1 MILLSHYLQN
11 QNNSRPEIT
20 NWEND
25 LINDSLCYSCRSTFY
40 DMNTF
45 PSSLH
50 SHDYYELVIFDE
62 GEINYV
68 CESRVYSP
76 KRGDVI
82 IIPPG
87 KFHMSKLKG
96 ERTHYKR
103 HVFYLYPN
111 AFDSVGDCLTAVL
124 FQAEDGV
131 LFSLSTIE
139 KGEELLSLAEK
150 LASALQNRGDPLAHA
165 LAFGYIIEIFC
176 LLNRKDIRY
185 RGDTES
191 LPENI
196 LSLQQ
201 YLDTHYAEINS
212 VTEVADHFFYSREYV
227 SRLFKKYYDTTIL
240 DYIHKLRIS
249 KSRALIAE
257 GTPIIDVC
265 FAVGFSSLSTFI
277 RAFRKVTNMTPSEYR
292 RMVREGE

>member
-1 MILLSHYLQN
+1 MKLLSHYLQN
-11 QNNSRPEIT
+11 KNDPRHEIT

-25 LINDSLCYSCRSTFY
+25 LINDSLCYSYRSTVY

-50 SHDYYELVIFDE
+50 SHDYYELVIFVE

-68 CESRVYSP
+68 CESSVYSP

-111 AFDSVGDCLTAVL
+111 AFDAVGKSL
-124 FQAEDGV
+124 AEILIRTGEGV
-131 LFSLSTIE
+131 HFSLSSRE
-139 KGEELLSLAEK
+139 KEEELLMLTEK
-150 LASALQNRGDPLAHA
+150 LSATLKEREDGLARA

-176 LLNRKDIRY
+176 LLNRKDIRHS
-185 RGDTES
+185 GDSER

-196 LSLQQ
+196 LALQQ
-201 YLDTHYAEINS
+201 YLDAHYTEINS
-212 VTEVADHFFYSREYV
+212 VSEVAEHFFYSREYV

-257 GTPIIDVC
+257 GMPIIDVC
-265 FAVGFSSLSTFI
+265 YAVGFSSLSTFI
-277 RAFRKVTNMTPSEYR
+277 RTFRTATDMTPSEYR
-292 RMVREGE
+292 KMVRDS

>member
-1 MILLSHYLQN
+1 MKLLSHYLQN
-11 QNNSRPEIT
+11 KNDPRHEIT

-25 LINDSLCYSCRSTFY
+25 LINDSLCYSYRSTVY
-40 DMNTF
+40 DVNTF

-50 SHDYYELVIFDE
+50 SHDYYELVIFVE

-68 CESRVYSP
+68 CESSVYSP

-111 AFDSVGDCLTAVL
+111 AFDAVGASLADILIRTG
-124 FQAEDGV
+124 EGV
-131 LFSLSTIE
+131 HFSLSSRE
-139 KGEELLSLAEK
+139 REEELLTLTEK
-150 LASALQNRGDPLAHA
+150 LSSALKKREDGLSRA

-176 LLNRKDIRY
+176 LLNRKDIRHS
-185 RGDTES
+185 GES
-191 LPENI
+191 ERLPENI
-196 LSLQQ
+196 LALQQ
-201 YLDTHYAEINS
+201 YLDAHYTEINS
-212 VTEVADHFFYSREYV
+212 VSEVAEHFFYSREYV

-257 GTPIIDVC
+257 GMPIIDVC
-265 FAVGFSSLSTFI
+265 YAVGFSSLSTFI
-277 RAFRKVTNMTPSEYR
+277 RAFRTATDMTPSEYR
-292 RMVREGE
+292 RMVRDGG

>member
-1 MILLSHYLQN
+1 MKLLSHYLQN
-11 QNNSRPEIT
+11 KNDPRHEIT

-25 LINDSLCYSCRSTFY
+25 LINDSLCYSYRSTVY

-50 SHDYYELVIFDE
+50 SHDYYELVIFVE

-68 CESRVYSP
+68 CESSVYSP

-111 AFDSVGDCLTAVL
+111 AFDSVGSCLADVL
-124 FQAEDGV
+124 LRADDAV
-131 LFSLSTIE
+131 LFSLSSKE
-139 KGEELLSLAEK
+139 KGEELLALAEK
-150 LASALQNRGDPLAHA
+150 LSGALKRSDDPLSRA
-165 LAFGYIIEIFC
+165 LGFGYIIEIFC
-176 LLNRKDIRY
+176 SLGRKDIRT
-185 RGDTES
+185 RGDTET

-196 LSLQQ
+196 LALKE
-201 YLDTHYAEINS
+201 YIDAHFAEIES
-212 VTEVADHFFYSREYV
+212 VSEVSEHFFYSREYI
-227 SRLFKKYYDTTIL
+227 SRLFKKYYDTTVM
-240 DYIHKLRIS
+240 DYIHELRVAKA
-249 KSRALIAE
+249 KSLIGE
-257 GTPIIDVC
+257 GLQMIDVC
-265 FAVGFSSLSTFI
+265 YAVGYASLSTFI
-277 RAFRKVTNMTPSEYR
+277 RTFRRATGMTPSEYR
-292 RMVREGE
+292 RLVKE

>member
-1 MILLSHYLQN
+1 MKLLSHYLQN
-11 QNNSRPEIT
+11 KNDLRHEIT

-25 LINDSLCYSCRSTFY
+25 LINDQLCYSCRSTVY
-40 DMNTF
+40 DTNTF

-50 SHDYYELVIFDE
+50 SHDYYELVIFVE

-68 CESRVYSP
+68 CESSVYSP

-111 AFDSVGDCLTAVL
+111 AFDAVGASLADILIRTS
-124 FQAEDGV
+124 EGV
-131 LFSLSTIE
+131 HFSLSSRE
-139 KGEELLSLAEK
+139 REEELLALTEK
-150 LASALQNRGDPLAHA
+150 LSSAIKDRGDGLSRA

-176 LLNRKDIRY
+176 LLNRKDIRHS
-185 RGDTES
+185 GES
-191 LPENI
+191 ERLPENI
-196 LSLQQ
+196 LALRQ
-201 YLDTHYAEINS
+201 YLDERYTEIDS
-212 VTEVADHFFYSREYV
+212 VSEVAEHFFYSREYV

-257 GTPIIDVC
+257 GMPIIDVC
-265 FAVGFSSLSTFI
+265 YAVGFSSLSTFI
-277 RAFRKVTNMTPSEYR
+277 RSFRAATDMTPSEYR
-292 RMVREGE
+292 RMVRSGE

>member
-1 MILLSHYLQN
+1 MKLLSHYLQN
-11 QNNSRPEIT
+11 KNDPRHEIT

-25 LINDSLCYSCRSTFY
+25 LINDSLCYSYRSTVY

-50 SHDYYELVIFDE
+50 SHDYYELVIFVE

-68 CESRVYSP
+68 CESSVYSP

-87 KFHMSKLKG
+87 KFHMSMLKG

-103 HVFYLYPN
+103 HVIYLYPN
-111 AFDSVGDCLTAVL
+111 AFDAVGKILADILIRTG
-124 FQAEDGV
+124 EGV
-131 LFSLSTIE
+131 HFSLSSRE
-139 KGEELLSLAEK
+139 REEELLTLTEK
-150 LASALQNRGDPLAHA
+150 LSSALKKREDGLSRA

-176 LLNRKDIRY
+176 LLNRKDIRHS
-185 RGDTES
+185 GES
-191 LPENI
+191 ERLPENI
-196 LSLQQ
+196 LALQQ
-201 YLDTHYAEINS
+201 YLDAHYTEIDS
-212 VTEVADHFFYSREYV
+212 VSEVAEHFFYSREYV

-257 GTPIIDVC
+257 GIPIIDVC
-265 FAVGFSSLSTFI
+265 YAVGFSSLSTFI
-277 RAFRKVTNMTPSEYR
+277 RAFRAATDMTPSEYR
-292 RMVREGE
+292 KIVRE

>member
-1 MILLSHYLQN
+1 MKLLSHYLQN
-11 QNNSRPEIT
+11 KNDPRHEIT

-25 LINDSLCYSCRSTFY
+25 LINDSLCYSYRSTVY

-50 SHDYYELVIFDE
+50 SHDYYELVIFVE

-68 CESRVYSP
+68 CESSVYSP

-111 AFDSVGDCLTAVL
+111 AFDAVGASLADILIRTN
-124 FQAEDGV
+124 EGV
-131 LFSLSTIE
+131 HFSLSSCE
-139 KGEELLSLAEK
+139 REEELLSLTEK
-150 LASALQNRGDPLAHA
+150 LSSTLKNRGDGLSRA

-176 LLNRKDIRY
+176 LLNRKDIRHS
-185 RGDTES
+185 GES
-191 LPENI
+191 ERLPENI
-196 LSLQQ
+196 LALQQ
-201 YLDTHYAEINS
+201 YLDAHYTEIDS
-212 VTEVADHFFYSREYV
+212 VSEVAEHFFYSREYV

-249 KSRALIAE
+249 KSRTLIAE
-257 GTPIIDVC
+257 GMPIIDVC
-265 FAVGFSSLSTFI
+265 YAVGFSSLSTFI
-277 RAFRKVTNMTPSEYR
+277 RAFRTATDMTPSEYR
-292 RMVREGE
+292 RMVRE

>member
-1 MILLSHYLQN
+1 MKLLSHYLQN
-11 QNNSRPEIT
+11 KNDPRHEIT

-25 LINDSLCYSCRSTFY
+25 LINDSLCYSYRSTVY

-50 SHDYYELVIFDE
+50 SHDYYELVIFVD

-68 CESRVYSP
+68 CESSVYSP
-76 KRGDVI
+76 RRGDII

-111 AFDSVGDCLTAVL
+111 AFDAVGASL
-124 FQAEDGV
+124 AEILIRTNEGV
-131 LFSLSTIE
+131 HFSLSSHE
-139 KGEELLSLAEK
+139 REEELLTLTEK
-150 LASALQNRGDPLAHA
+150 LSSALKNRGDGLSRA

-176 LLNRKDIRY
+176 LLGRKDIRT
-185 RGDTES
+185 RGNTES

-196 LSLQQ
+196 LALKE
-201 YLDTHYAEINS
+201 YLDAHFAEIES
-212 VTEVADHFFYSREYV
+212 VSEVAEHFFYSREYI
-227 SRLFKKYYDTTIL
+227 SRLFKKYYDTTVM
-240 DYIHKLRIS
+240 DYIHELRIAKA
-249 KSRALIAE
+249 KSLIAE
-257 GTPIIDVC
+257 EMPIIDVC
-265 FAVGFSSLSTFI
+265 FAVGYSSLSTFI
-277 RAFRKVTNMTPSEYR
+277 RTFRRATDMTPSEYR
-292 RMVREGE
+292 KMVRDGG

>member
-1 MILLSHYLQN
+1 MKLLSHYLQN
-11 QNNSRPEIT
+11 KNDPRHEIT

-25 LINDSLCYSCRSTFY
+25 LINDSLCYSYRSTVY
-40 DMNTF
+40 DVNTF

-50 SHDYYELVIFDE
+50 SHDYYELVIFVE

-68 CESRVYSP
+68 CESSVYSP

-111 AFDSVGDCLTAVL
+111 AFDAVGKSLADILIRTN
-124 FQAEDGV
+124 EGV
-131 LFSLSTIE
+131 HFSLSSRE
-139 KGEELLSLAEK
+139 REEELLTLTEK
-150 LASALQNRGDPLAHA
+150 LSSALKKRGDGLSRA
-165 LAFGYIIEIFC
+165 LAFGYIIEMFC
-176 LLNRKDIRY
+176 LLNRKDIRHS
-185 RGDTES
+185 GES
-191 LPENI
+191 ERLPENI
-196 LSLQQ
+196 LALQQ
-201 YLDTHYAEINS
+201 YLDAHYTEINS
-212 VTEVADHFFYSREYV
+212 VSEVAEHFFYSREYV

-257 GTPIIDVC
+257 GMPIIDVC
-265 FAVGFSSLSTFI
+265 YAVGFSSLSTFI
-277 RAFRKVTNMTPSEYR
+277 RAFRTATDMTPSEYR
-292 RMVREGE
+292 RMVRDGV

>member
-1 MILLSHYLQN
+1 MKLLSHYVQ
-11 QNNSRPEIT
+11 SASERRREIM
-20 NWEND
+20 NWENH
-25 LINDSLCYSCRSTFY
+25 LINDSLCYSCRSTRY

-50 SHDYYELVIFDE
+50 CHDYYELVIFVE

-96 ERTHYKR
+96 ESTHYKR

-111 AFDSVGDCLTAVL
+111 AFDAVGVCLSDIL
-124 FQAEDGV
+124 LQAGEAMH
-131 LFSLSTIE
+131 FSLSSRE
-139 KGEELLSLAEK
+139 REEELLALTDK
-150 LASALQNRGDPLAHA
+150 LDTALKKGGELNAA
-165 LAFGYIIEIFC
+165 LGFGYMIEIFA
-176 LLNRKDIRY
+176 LLNRKEIRHSGDIER
-185 RGDTES
+185 

-196 LSLQQ
+196 LALKQ
-201 YLDTHYAEINS
+201 YLDTHYAEIE
-212 VTEVADHFFYSREYV
+212 TVAEAAEHFFYSREYV

-240 DYIHKLRIS
+240 DYIHDLRIS

-257 GTPIIDVC
+257 GMPIIDVC
-265 FAVGFSSLSTFI
+265 YAVGFSSLSTFI
-277 RAFRKVTNMTPSEYR
+277 RAFRRVTNMTPSEYR
-292 RMVREGE
+292 KIVRSGE

>member
-1 MILLSHYLQN
+1 MKLLSHYLQN
-11 QNNSRPEIT
+11 KNDPRHEIT

-25 LINDSLCYSCRSTFY
+25 LINDSLCYSYRSTVY
-40 DMNTF
+40 DVNTF

-50 SHDYYELVIFDE
+50 SHDYYELVIFVE

-68 CESRVYSP
+68 CESSVYSP

-111 AFDSVGDCLTAVL
+111 AFDAVGASLADILIRTG
-124 FQAEDGV
+124 EGV
-131 LFSLSTIE
+131 RFSLPSRE
-139 KGEELLSLAEK
+139 REEELLTLTEK
-150 LASALQNRGDPLAHA
+150 LSSALKKREDGLSRA

-176 LLNRKDIRY
+176 LLNRKDIRHS
-185 RGDTES
+185 GES
-191 LPENI
+191 ERLPENI
-196 LSLQQ
+196 LALQQ
-201 YLDTHYAEINS
+201 YLDAHYTEINS
-212 VTEVADHFFYSREYV
+212 VSEVAEHFFYSREYV

-257 GTPIIDVC
+257 GMPIIDVC
-265 FAVGFSSLSTFI
+265 YAVGFSSLSTFI
-277 RAFRKVTNMTPSEYR
+277 RAFRTATDMTPSEYR
-292 RMVREGE
+292 RMVRDGG

>member
-1 MILLSHYLQN
+1 MKLLSHYLQN
-11 QNNSRPEIT
+11 KNDLRHEIT

-25 LINDSLCYSCRSTFY
+25 LINDSLCYSYRSTVY
-40 DMNTF
+40 DVNTF

-50 SHDYYELVIFDE
+50 SHDYYELVIFVE

-68 CESRVYSP
+68 CESSVYSP

-111 AFDSVGDCLTAVL
+111 AFDAVGASLADILIRTG
-124 FQAEDGV
+124 EGV
-131 LFSLSTIE
+131 RFSLSSRE
-139 KGEELLSLAEK
+139 REEELLTLTEK
-150 LASALQNRGDPLAHA
+150 LSSAIKRREDELSRT

-176 LLNRKDIRY
+176 LLNRKDIRHS
-185 RGDTES
+185 GES
-191 LPENI
+191 ERLPENI
-196 LSLQQ
+196 LALQQ
-201 YLDTHYAEINS
+201 YLDAHYTEINS
-212 VTEVADHFFYSREYV
+212 VSEVAEHFFYSREYV

-249 KSRALIAE
+249 KSRTLIAE
-257 GTPIIDVC
+257 GMPIIDVC

-277 RAFRKVTNMTPSEYR
+277 RAFRAATDMTPSEYR
-292 RMVREGE
+292 KIVRSGE

>member
-1 MILLSHYLQN
+1 MKLLSHYLQN
-11 QNNSRPEIT
+11 KNDLRHEIT

-25 LINDSLCYSCRSTFY
+25 LINDSLCYSYRSTVY
-40 DMNTF
+40 DVNTF

-50 SHDYYELVIFDE
+50 SHDYYELVIFVE

-68 CESRVYSP
+68 CESSVYSP

-111 AFDSVGDCLTAVL
+111 AFDTVSPSL
-124 FQAEDGV
+124 AEILIRTNEGAH
-131 LFSLSTIE
+131 FSLASRE
-139 KGEELLSLAEK
+139 REEELLSLSEK
-150 LASALQNRGDPLAHA
+150 LASALKKRGDDLARA

-176 LLNRKDIRY
+176 LLNRKDIRHS
-185 RGDTES
+185 GES
-191 LPENI
+191 ERLPENI
-196 LSLQQ
+196 LALQQ
-201 YLDTHYAEINS
+201 YLDAHYTEINS
-212 VTEVADHFFYSREYV
+212 VSEVAEHFFYSREYV

-249 KSRALIAE
+249 KSRSLIAE
-257 GTPIIDVC
+257 GMPIIDVC
-265 FAVGFSSLSTFI
+265 YAVGFSSLSTFI
-277 RAFRKVTNMTPSEYR
+277 RAFRAATDMTPSEYR
-292 RMVREGE
+292 KIVRE

>member
-1 MILLSHYLQN
+1 MKLLSHYLQN
-11 QNNSRPEIT
+11 KNDPRHEIT

-25 LINDSLCYSCRSTFY
+25 LINDSLCYSYRSTIY

-50 SHDYYELVIFDE
+50 SHDYYELVIFVE

-68 CESRVYSP
+68 CESSVYSP

-111 AFDSVGDCLTAVL
+111 AFDAVGASLADILIRTN
-124 FQAEDGV
+124 EGV
-131 LFSLSTIE
+131 HFSLSSRE
-139 KGEELLSLAEK
+139 REEELLSLTEK
-150 LASALQNRGDPLAHA
+150 LSLALKDRVDGLSRA

-176 LLNRKDIRY
+176 LLNRKDIRHS
-185 RGDTES
+185 GES
-191 LPENI
+191 ERLPENI
-196 LSLQQ
+196 LALQQ
-201 YLDTHYAEINS
+201 YLDAHYTEIDS
-212 VTEVADHFFYSREYV
+212 VSEVAEHFFYSREYV

-257 GTPIIDVC
+257 GMPMIDVC
-265 FAVGFSSLSTFI
+265 YAVGFSSLSTFI
-277 RAFRKVTNMTPSEYR
+277 RAFRAATDMTPSEYR
-292 RMVREGE
+292 RVVRSGE

>member
-1 MILLSHYLQN
+1 MKLLSHYLQN
-11 QNNSRPEIT
+11 KNDPRHEIT

-25 LINDSLCYSCRSTFY
+25 LINDSLCYSYRSTVY

-50 SHDYYELVIFDE
+50 SHDYYELVIFVE

-68 CESRVYSP
+68 CESSVYSP

-111 AFDSVGDCLTAVL
+111 AFDAVGCCLADVL
-124 FQAEDGV
+124 LRADDAV
-131 LFSLSTIE
+131 LFSLSSKE
-139 KGEELLSLAEK
+139 KGEELLALAEK
-150 LASALQNRGDPLAHA
+150 LSGALKRSDDPLSRA
-165 LAFGYIIEIFC
+165 LGFGYIIEIFC
-176 LLNRKDIRY
+176 SLGRKDIRT
-185 RGDTES
+185 RGDTET

-196 LSLQQ
+196 LALKE
-201 YLDTHYAEINS
+201 YIDAHFAEIES
-212 VTEVADHFFYSREYV
+212 VSEVSEHFFYSREYI
-227 SRLFKKYYDTTIL
+227 SRLFKKYYDTTVM
-240 DYIHKLRIS
+240 DYIHELRVAKA
-249 KSRALIAE
+249 KSLIGE
-257 GTPIIDVC
+257 GLQMIDVC
-265 FAVGFSSLSTFI
+265 YAVGYASLSTFI
-277 RAFRKVTNMTPSEYR
+277 RTFRRATGMTPSEYR
-292 RMVREGE
+292 RLVKE

>member
-1 MILLSHYLQN
+1 M
-11 QNNSRPEIT
+11 

-40 DMNTF
+40 DTNTF

-50 SHDYYELVIFDE
+50 SHDYYELVIFVE

-68 CESRVYSP
+68 CESSVYSP
-76 KRGDVI
+76 KRGDII

-96 ERTHYKR
+96 ESTHYKR

-111 AFDSVGDCLTAVL
+111 AFDSVGGCLSEILVRA
-124 FQAEDGV
+124 QEGMH
-131 LFSLSTIE
+131 FSLSSRE
-139 KGEELLSLAEK
+139 REEELMSLTEK
-150 LASALQNRGDPLAHA
+150 LSSTVKDRSDELSRV

-176 LLNRKDIRY
+176 LLGRKDIRHS
-185 RGDTES
+185 GDTER

-196 LSLQQ
+196 LALQQ

-212 VTEVADHFFYSREYV
+212 VSEVAEHFFYSREYV

-249 KSRALIAE
+249 KSRVLIAD
-257 GTPIIDVC
+257 GMPIIDVC
-265 FAVGFSSLSTFI
+265 YAVGFSSLSTFI
-277 RAFRKVTNMTPSEYR
+277 RAFRSITNMTPSEYR
-292 RMVREGE
+292 RVVRE

>member
-1 MILLSHYLQN
+1 MKLLSHYLQN
-11 QNNSRPEIT
+11 KNDPRHEIT

-25 LINDSLCYSCRSTFY
+25 LINDSLCYSCRSTVY
-40 DMNTF
+40 DVNTF

-50 SHDYYELVIFDE
+50 SHDYYELVIFVE

-68 CESRVYSP
+68 CESSVYSP

-111 AFDSVGDCLTAVL
+111 AFDRISPSLSEILIRTK
-124 FQAEDGV
+124 EGV
-131 LFSLSTIE
+131 HFSLASRE
-139 KGEELLSLAEK
+139 REEELLTLAEK
-150 LASALQNRGDPLAHA
+150 LASALKSRGDDLSRA

-176 LLNRKDIRY
+176 LLNRKDIRHS
-185 RGDTES
+185 GES
-191 LPENI
+191 ERLPENI
-196 LSLQQ
+196 LALQQ
-201 YLDTHYAEINS
+201 YLDAHYSEINS
-212 VTEVADHFFYSREYV
+212 VSEVAEHFFYSREYV

-249 KSRALIAE
+249 KSRTLIAE
-257 GTPIIDVC
+257 GMPIIDVC
-265 FAVGFSSLSTFI
+265 YAVGFSSLSTFI
-277 RAFRKVTNMTPSEYR
+277 RAFRTATDMTPSEYR
-292 RMVREGE
+292 KIVRE

>member
-1 MILLSHYLQN
+1 MKLLSHYLQN
-11 QNNSRPEIT
+11 KNDPRHEIT

-25 LINDSLCYSCRSTFY
+25 LINDSLCYSYRSTVY

-50 SHDYYELVIFDE
+50 SHDYYELVIFVE

-68 CESRVYSP
+68 CESSVYSP

-111 AFDSVGDCLTAVL
+111 AFDAVSPSL
-124 FQAEDGV
+124 ADILIRTNEGV
-131 LFSLSTIE
+131 HFSLASRE
-139 KGEELLSLAEK
+139 REEELLTLSEK
-150 LASALQNRGDPLAHA
+150 LASALKKRGDDLSRA

-176 LLNRKDIRY
+176 LLNRKDIRHS
-185 RGDTES
+185 GES
-191 LPENI
+191 ERLPENI
-196 LSLQQ
+196 LALQQ
-201 YLDTHYAEINS
+201 YLDAHYSEINS
-212 VTEVADHFFYSREYV
+212 VSEVAEHFFYSREYV

-249 KSRALIAE
+249 KSRTLIAE
-257 GTPIIDVC
+257 GMPIIDVC
-265 FAVGFSSLSTFI
+265 YAVGFSSLSTFI
-277 RAFRKVTNMTPSEYR
+277 RAFRAATDMTPSEYR
-292 RMVREGE
+292 KIVRE

>member
-1 MILLSHYLQN
+1 MKLLSHYLQN
-11 QNNSRPEIT
+11 KNDPRHEIT

-25 LINDSLCYSCRSTFY
+25 LINDSLCYSCRSTVY
-40 DMNTF
+40 DVNTF

-50 SHDYYELVIFDE
+50 SHDYYELVIFVD

-68 CESRVYSP
+68 CESSVYSP

-111 AFDSVGDCLTAVL
+111 AFDAVSPSL
-124 FQAEDGV
+124 ADILIRTNEGV
-131 LFSLSTIE
+131 HFSLASRE
-139 KGEELLSLAEK
+139 REEELLTLSEK
-150 LASALQNRGDPLAHA
+150 LASALKKRGDDLSRA

-176 LLNRKDIRY
+176 LLNRKDIRHS
-185 RGDTES
+185 GES
-191 LPENI
+191 ERLPENI
-196 LSLQQ
+196 LALQQ
-201 YLDTHYAEINS
+201 YLDAHYTEINS
-212 VTEVADHFFYSREYV
+212 VSEVADHFFYSREYV

-249 KSRALIAE
+249 KSRTLIAE
-257 GTPIIDVC
+257 GMPIIDVC
-265 FAVGFSSLSTFI
+265 YAVGFSSLSTFI
-277 RAFRKVTNMTPSEYR
+277 RAFRAATDMTPSEYR
-292 RMVREGE
+292 KIVRE

>member
-1 MILLSHYLQN
+1 MKLLSHYLQN
-11 QNNSRPEIT
+11 KNDPRHEIT

-25 LINDSLCYSCRSTFY
+25 LINDSLCYSYRSTVY

-50 SHDYYELVIFDE
+50 SHDYYELVIFVE

-68 CESRVYSP
+68 CESSVYSP

-111 AFDSVGDCLTAVL
+111 AFDAVSPSL
-124 FQAEDGV
+124 ADILIRTNEGV
-131 LFSLSTIE
+131 HFSMESRE
-139 KGEELLSLAEK
+139 REEELLILAEK
-150 LASALQNRGDPLAHA
+150 LASSLKSRGDDLSRA

-176 LLNRKDIRY
+176 LLNRKDIRHS
-185 RGDTES
+185 GES
-191 LPENI
+191 ERLPENI
-196 LSLQQ
+196 LALQQ
-201 YLDTHYAEINS
+201 YLDAHYSEINS
-212 VTEVADHFFYSREYV
+212 VSEVAEHFFYSREYV
-227 SRLFKKYYDTTIL
+227 SRLFKKYFDTTIL

-257 GTPIIDVC
+257 GMPIIDVC
-265 FAVGFSSLSTFI
+265 YAVGFSSLSTFI
-277 RAFRKVTNMTPSEYR
+277 RAFRAATDMTPSEYR
-292 RMVREGE
+292 KIVRE

>member
-1 MILLSHYLQN
+1 MKLLSHYLQN
-11 QNNSRPEIT
+11 KNDPRHEIT

-25 LINDSLCYSCRSTFY
+25 LINDSLCYSYRSTVY

-50 SHDYYELVIFDE
+50 SHDYYELVIFVE

-68 CESRVYSP
+68 CESSVYSP

-111 AFDSVGDCLTAVL
+111 AFDAVGASLADILIRTN
-124 FQAEDGV
+124 EGV
-131 LFSLSTIE
+131 HFSLSSRE
-139 KGEELLSLAEK
+139 REEELLTLTEKLSLALK
-150 LASALQNRGDPLAHA
+150 KRGDGLSRA

-176 LLNRKDIRY
+176 LLNRKDIRHS
-185 RGDTES
+185 GES
-191 LPENI
+191 ERLPENI
-196 LSLQQ
+196 LALQQ
-201 YLDTHYAEINS
+201 YLDAHYTEIDS
-212 VTEVADHFFYSREYV
+212 VSEVAEHFFYSREYV

-249 KSRALIAE
+249 KSRTLIAE
-257 GTPIIDVC
+257 GMPIIDVC
-265 FAVGFSSLSTFI
+265 YAVGFSSLSTFI
-277 RAFRKVTNMTPSEYR
+277 RAFRAATDMTPSEYR
-292 RMVREGE
+292 RMVRDGG

>member
-1 MILLSHYLQN
+1 MKLLSHYLQS
-11 QNNSRPEIT
+11 QSNSRPEIM

-50 SHDYYELVIFDE
+50 SHDYYELVIFVE

-68 CESRVYSP
+68 CESSVYSP
-76 KRGDVI
+76 KRGDII

-96 ERTHYKR
+96 ESTHYKR

-111 AFDSVGDCLTAVL
+111 AFDAVGSSL
-124 FQAEDGV
+124 AEILIRTNEG
-131 LFSLSTIE
+131 LHFSLSSRE
-139 KGEELLSLAEK
+139 REEELLTLVEK
-150 LASALQNRGDPLAHA
+150 LAHAVKDHSDEISRA

-176 LLNRKDIRY
+176 LLNRKDIRHS
-185 RGDTES
+185 GETER

-196 LSLQQ
+196 LALQQ
-201 YLDTHYAEINS
+201 YLDTHYSEINS
-212 VTEVADHFFYSREYV
+212 VSEVAEHFFYSREYV
-227 SRLFKKYYDTTIL
+227 SRLFKRYYDTTIL

-257 GTPIIDVC
+257 GMPIIDVC
-265 FAVGFSSLSTFI
+265 YAVGFSSLSTFI
-277 RAFRKVTNMTPSEYR
+277 RAFRRVTNMTSSEYR
-292 RMVREGE
+292 KIVRDGG

>member
-1 MILLSHYLQN
+1 MKLLSHYLQN
-11 QNNSRPEIT
+11 KNNPRHEIT

-25 LINDSLCYSCRSTFY
+25 LINDSLCYSCRSTVY

-50 SHDYYELVIFDE
+50 SHDYYELVIFVE

-68 CESRVYSP
+68 CESSVYLP

-111 AFDSVGDCLTAVL
+111 AFDAVSPSL
-124 FQAEDGV
+124 ADILIRTNEGV
-131 LFSLSTIE
+131 HFSLASRE
-139 KGEELLSLAEK
+139 REEELLTLSEK
-150 LASALQNRGDPLAHA
+150 LASALKKRGDDLSRA

-176 LLNRKDIRY
+176 LLNRKDIRHS
-185 RGDTES
+185 GES
-191 LPENI
+191 ERLPENI
-196 LSLQQ
+196 LALQQ
-201 YLDTHYAEINS
+201 YLDAHYSEIDS
-212 VTEVADHFFYSREYV
+212 VSEVAEHFFYSREYV

-249 KSRALIAE
+249 KSRTLIAE
-257 GTPIIDVC
+257 GMPIIDVC
-265 FAVGFSSLSTFI
+265 YAVGFSSLSTFI
-277 RAFRKVTNMTPSEYR
+277 RAFRTATDMTPSEYR
-292 RMVREGE
+292 RMVRE

>member
-1 MILLSHYLQN
+1 MKLLSHYLQN
-11 QNNSRPEIT
+11 KNDPRHEIT

-25 LINDSLCYSCRSTFY
+25 LINDSLCYSCRSTVY
-40 DMNTF
+40 DVNTF

-50 SHDYYELVIFDE
+50 SHDYYELVIFVE

-68 CESRVYSP
+68 CESSVYSP

-111 AFDSVGDCLTAVL
+111 AFDTVSPSL
-124 FQAEDGV
+124 AEILIRTNEGAH
-131 LFSLSTIE
+131 FSLASRE
-139 KGEELLSLAEK
+139 REEELLSLSEK
-150 LASALQNRGDPLAHA
+150 LACALKQRGDDLARA

-176 LLNRKDIRY
+176 LLNRKDIRHS
-185 RGDTES
+185 GES
-191 LPENI
+191 ERLPENI
-196 LSLQQ
+196 LALQQ
-201 YLDTHYAEINS
+201 YLDAHYTEINS
-212 VTEVADHFFYSREYV
+212 VSEVAEHFFYSREYV

-249 KSRALIAE
+249 KSRSLIAE
-257 GTPIIDVC
+257 GMPIIDVC
-265 FAVGFSSLSTFI
+265 YAVGFSSLSTFI
-277 RAFRKVTNMTPSEYR
+277 RAFRTATDMTPSEYR
-292 RMVREGE
+292 KIVRE

>member
-1 MILLSHYLQN
+1 MKLLSHYLQN
-11 QNNSRPEIT
+11 KNDPRHEIT

-25 LINDSLCYSCRSTFY
+25 LINDSLCYSYRSTVY

-50 SHDYYELVIFDE
+50 SHDYYELVTFVE

-68 CESRVYSP
+68 CESSVYSP

-111 AFDSVGDCLTAVL
+111 AFDAVGASLADILIRTN
-124 FQAEDGV
+124 EGV
-131 LFSLSTIE
+131 HFSLSSRE
-139 KGEELLSLAEK
+139 REEELLSLTEK
-150 LASALQNRGDPLAHA
+150 LSSTLKNRGDGLSRA

-176 LLNRKDIRY
+176 LLNRKDIRHS
-185 RGDTES
+185 GES
-191 LPENI
+191 ERLPENI
-196 LSLQQ
+196 LALQQ
-201 YLDTHYAEINS
+201 YLDAHYTEIDS
-212 VTEVADHFFYSREYV
+212 VSEVAEHFFYSREYV

-249 KSRALIAE
+249 KSRTLIAE
-257 GTPIIDVC
+257 GMPIIDVC
-265 FAVGFSSLSTFI
+265 YAVGFSSLSTFI
-277 RAFRKVTNMTPSEYR
+277 RAFRTATDMTPSEYR
-292 RMVREGE
+292 RIVRSGE

>member
-1 MILLSHYLQN
+1 MKLLSHYLQN
-11 QNNSRPEIT
+11 KNDPRHEIT

-25 LINDSLCYSCRSTFY
+25 LINDSLCYSYRSTVY
-40 DMNTF
+40 DVNTF

-50 SHDYYELVIFDE
+50 SHDYYELVIFVE

-68 CESRVYSP
+68 CESSVYSP

-111 AFDSVGDCLTAVL
+111 AFDAVGASLADILIRTH
-124 FQAEDGV
+124 EGV
-131 LFSLSTIE
+131 HFSLSSRE
-139 KGEELLSLAEK
+139 REEELLTLTEK
-150 LASALQNRGDPLAHA
+150 LSSALKKREDGLSRA

-176 LLNRKDIRY
+176 LLNRKDIRHS
-185 RGDTES
+185 GES
-191 LPENI
+191 ERLPENI
-196 LSLQQ
+196 LALQQ
-201 YLDTHYAEINS
+201 YLDAHYTEINS
-212 VTEVADHFFYSREYV
+212 VSEVAEHFFYSREYV

-249 KSRALIAE
+249 KSRTLIAE
-257 GTPIIDVC
+257 GMPIIDVC
-265 FAVGFSSLSTFI
+265 YAVGFSSLSTFI
-277 RAFRKVTNMTPSEYR
+277 RAFRTATDMTPSEYR
-292 RMVREGE
+292 RMVRDGG

>member
-1 MILLSHYLQN
+1 MKLLSHYLQN
-11 QNNSRPEIT
+11 KNDPRHEIT

-25 LINDSLCYSCRSTFY
+25 LINDSLCYSYRSTVY

-50 SHDYYELVIFDE
+50 SHDYYELVIFVE

-68 CESRVYSP
+68 CESSVYSP
-76 KRGDVI
+76 NRGDVI

-111 AFDSVGDCLTAVL
+111 AFDAVSPSL
-124 FQAEDGV
+124 AELLIRTKEGV
-131 LFSLSTIE
+131 HFSLASRE
-139 KGEELLSLAEK
+139 REEELLTLSEK
-150 LASALQNRGDPLAHA
+150 LASALKKRGDDLSRA

-176 LLNRKDIRY
+176 LLNRKDIRHS
-185 RGDTES
+185 GES
-191 LPENI
+191 ERLPENI
-196 LSLQQ
+196 LALQQ
-201 YLDTHYAEINS
+201 YLDAHYSEINS
-212 VTEVADHFFYSREYV
+212 VSEVAEHFFYSREYV

-257 GTPIIDVC
+257 GMPIIDVC
-265 FAVGFSSLSTFI
+265 YAVGFSSLSTFI
-277 RAFRKVTNMTPSEYR
+277 RAFRTATDMTPSEYR
-292 RMVREGE
+292 RIVRE